1 MSLFLTV
8 AMLSNVRR
16 ILRVYIVLPWLCGLY
31 FYYKN
36 FDAALFVSGYFLA
49 ELHTAMHNVPALP
62 LTRNQTGSLFHATF
76 RSQKVRTIF
85 WCFLTFVALFLLSF
99 PNHDGH
105 KSFGYITLCKMLPKY
120 SYFQK
125 RVALQSYGAILLC
138 LSLLHLPRAQR
149 WLSYPVFQYLGR
161 ISFSLYLMHGLMM
174 RTLGHRMVLE
184 GWNLFP
190 KSARTERTFVV
201 ILTFFFAIFPL
212 TICVSDL
219 FWRVVEAPSVKFV
232 RWLEGMVIVKED
244 KEQRS
249 SILVED
255 IQHGRALN

>member
-1 MSLFLTV
+1 
-8 AMLSNVRR
+8 
-16 ILRVYIVLPWLCGLY
+16 
-31 FYYKN
+31 
-36 FDAALFVSGYFLA
+36 
-49 ELHTAMHNVPALP
+49 
-62 LTRNQTGSLFHATF
+62 
-76 RSQKVRTIF
+76 
-85 WCFLTFVALFLLSF
+85 
-99 PNHDGH
+99 
-105 KSFGYITLCKMLPKY
+105 
-120 SYFQK
+120 
-125 RVALQSYGAILLC
+125 
-138 LSLLHLPRAQR
+138 
-149 WLSYPVFQYLGR
+149 
-161 ISFSLYLMHGLMM
+161 
-174 RTLGHRMVLE
+174 MVLE